1 MLKRIGLALIFT
13 AVATFSVARP
23 VAAHTGT
30 KEVKVNTSATVEG
43 LCWGRCAPTAPKA
56 VTVNTSTTVQGMRCG
71 GGAC

>member
-30 KEVKVNTSATVEG
+30 KEVKVNTSTTAEG
-43 LCWGRCAPTAPKA
+43 WCMGKC
-56 VTVNTSTTVQGMRCG
+56 
-71 GGAC
+71 